1 MAVKFTNNARTTLA
15 ADITNSATT
24 ATVTSGAV
32 FPELNA
38 GEYFY
43 CTFDN
48 GTNNEIVKVT
58 ARSGNTLT
66 IVRGVD
72 NSTAR
77 AFVADDAAE
86 LRATAGLLTDIQ
98 ENLAAKSA
106 NQTIYNATTASNA
119 TAYDIGIDPGQE
131 SNAMVFLNGVMQHHD
146 TFSFSS
152 STLTFDTAPVN
163 GTALEV
169 IVDNLINLQSS
180 NLTTD
185 TFTAT
190 SGQTAFVLSDA
201 PAAENNLIVFIDG
214 VFQDQSNYSIS
225 DHTLTLATG
234 AVVGRTVT
242 VYIINPVNIGTPSD
256 GTVTTS
262 KLSGNIT
269 MPGTLTVGAF
279 DVAFDSPTFFVD
291 NSNSRVGL
299 GTATPSVPVDIV
311 GEVKI
316 SSHLTLG
323 TTSKVQFGDSG
334 TYIHQSADGVLDLV
348 SDTEIEINATTIDV
362 NGALDVSGAI
372 TGTLATAAQPNIT
385 SLGTLTGLTTTGDI
399 NFGDNDK
406 AIFGAGSDLQIY
418 HDGSNSYIKDT
429 GTGRLT
435 LQSATDFLIA
445 NTANTQNYIYAQE
458 SGYVRLYYAGA
469 TKLAT
474 TSTGIDVTG
483 TATMDG
489 LSVDGAVGIGIVPS
503 EGKLHV
509 KSDGVGEV
517 ELLTLENS
525 TGTNGKTTLTFKTTS
540 TDATKSAQ
548 IFAERVNASGHT
560 DLAFRTYNGSTTE
573 AMRIDSSG
581 NVGIGTT
588 SPSRELVVEND
599 AATSDNSS
607 VSIIS
612 GNAGYAQLL
621 FGDSDTDTAGYI
633 AYQHSNNS
641 LQIASGGAERV
652 RIDSSG
658 RLGIGTTSPS
668 SQLHIES
675 GNAHNKLSITST
687 ASGGTGYDAVIDL
700 LSSAASSEVAINM
713 GINGDAD
720 REQIKT
726 YQSAMTFRTNNT
738 ERLRVDSSG
747 NVGIGV
753 TNAGS
758 YDARAEKL
766 VVGET
771 GDAGITISSGATSDG
786 RLVFAVT
793 NQTDLSNGSIT
804 YDQSADSMSFET
816 SGSEHMRIDS
826 SGNLLV
832 GKTSQVLST
841 EGISISPTGYI
852 QITETNS
859 PPLYLN
865 RKGTDGTIINFY
877 KDSSVIGSIG
887 TQSDDI
893 TIGND
898 NVGLRF
904 GYAGLSNIIPVDIDN
919 NDLEDNVISLGH
931 ANARFDDIFATNGTI
946 QTSDRNEKQD
956 IAELTDAETRVAVAA
971 KGLLRKFR
979 WQSAVAEKG
988 DEARTHFGIIAQDLQ
1003 DAFTAEGLDAG
1014 DYAMFISNTWTD
1026 DDGVEQTR
1034 LGVRYSELLAF
1045 IIAAI

>member
-234 AVVGRTVT
+234 AVQGRTVT
-242 VYIINPVNIGTPSD
+242 IYIINPVNIGTPSD

-316 SSHLTLG
+316 SSHLNMPDNAIAKFGADADLKIYHNSNGNSIISEAGGGDLFIQATNVQIENAVGDNMIVANSDGAVNLYYAAAAKLATASGGVTVTGVLTATSLDISGDIDVDGTTNLDVVDIDGPTNISGAVTITAALVSNGGVIFNEGSDNVDFRVESNGNANMLFVDGGNDRVGIGTASPSAKLEINGDINIGTNAILSNGTLTVSAGSGAGYSTQISTAYSFPYVNTQIDAIAAASYSGQILFRTSSGGGSVSERMRISSAGSVGIGNNNPTAKLTIDNSISTTYSTSGYAATPANSMIYLNNTHGGSNTASLINFRTGSGDGVIGFVEGGGTNDADFVIQTDGGSNGVERLRITNSGNCGIGTASPSSKLQIIGGNSGIDQIHISTNLSDNTTKYAGIIMTMFTNNTAALIGAKAENGNTSLYYGSSGTDHRGITKHIWYTNTNYNATSGNTEKMRLDSAGRLYLG
-323 TTSKVQFGDSG
+323 TTSTTPAFG
-334 TYIHQSADGVLDLV
+334 
-348 SDTEIEINATTIDV
+348 
-362 NGALDVSGAI
+362 
-372 TGTLATAAQPNIT
+372 
-385 SLGTLTGLTTTGDI
+385 
-399 NFGDNDK
+399 
-406 AIFGAGSDLQIY
+406 
-418 HDGSNSYIKDT
+418 T
-429 GTGRLT
+429 GTGIHLAPTGESMMSSVNNTT
-435 LQSATDFLIA
+435 LFLNRTSNWGDVISFRQNGA
-445 NTANTQNYIYAQE
+445 VTGKISNSNTGGGSILVGNDN
-458 SGYVRLYYAGA
+458 SGIMFRGDL
-469 TKLAT
+469 
-474 TSTGIDVTG
+474 TG
-483 TATMDG
+483 TAFIPANPG
-489 LSVDGAVGIGIVPS
+489 GGVQVDNTLDIGHSAV
-503 EGKLHV
+503 
-509 KSDGVGEV
+509 
-517 ELLTLENS
+517 
-525 TGTNGKTTLTFKTTS
+525 
-540 TDATKSAQ
+540 
-548 IFAERVNASGHT
+548 
-560 DLAFRTYNGSTTE
+560 
-573 AMRIDSSG
+573 
-581 NVGIGTT
+581 
-588 SPSRELVVEND
+588 
-599 AATSDNSS
+599 
-607 VSIIS
+607 
-612 GNAGYAQLL
+612 
-621 FGDSDTDTAGYI
+621 
-633 AYQHSNNS
+633 
-641 LQIASGGAERV
+641 
-652 RIDSSG
+652 
-658 RLGIGTTSPS
+658 
-668 SQLHIES
+668 
-675 GNAHNKLSITST
+675 
-687 ASGGTGYDAVIDL
+687 
-700 LSSAASSEVAINM
+700 
-713 GINGDAD
+713 
-720 REQIKT
+720 
-726 YQSAMTFRTNNT
+726 
-738 ERLRVDSSG
+738 
-747 NVGIGV
+747 
-753 TNAGS
+753 
-758 YDARAEKL
+758 
-766 VVGET
+766 
-771 GDAGITISSGATSDG
+771 
-786 RLVFAVT
+786 
-793 NQTDLSNGSIT
+793 
-804 YDQSADSMSFET
+804 
-816 SGSEHMRIDS
+816 
-826 SGNLLV
+826 
-832 GKTSQVLST
+832 
-841 EGISISPTGYI
+841 
-852 QITETNS
+852 
-859 PPLYLN
+859 
-865 RKGTDGTIINFY
+865 
-877 KDSSVIGSIG
+877 
-887 TQSDDI
+887 
-893 TIGND
+893 
-898 NVGLRF
+898 
-904 GYAGLSNIIPVDIDN
+904 
-919 NDLEDNVISLGH
+919 
-931 ANARFDDIFATNGTI
+931 RFDDIYATNGTI

-979 WQSAVAEKG
+979 WKDSVVEKG

-1014 DYAMFISNTWTD
+1014 DYAMFISTTWTN
-1026 DDGVEQTR
+1026 DDGEEQTR
-1034 LGVRYSELLAF
+1034 LGVRYPQLLAF
-1045 IIAAI
+1045 IISAI